1 MSLSPAKFPISCK
14 VGCPNRLPDSSHPWY
29 KILYRQ
35 TRTGGAALALVAGVL
50 TTYGQPVSGEPE
62 IRRALPVNTPAPTE
76 NPEWMQQVP
85 RATPVLRAT
94 PAATQV
100 PVATPVP
107 MGTPEAGGQPTP
119 PLEQPFR
126 PAGRVESPPAPVP
139 DENGTIRIAP
149 ASAQVSD
156 HARESL
162 ERANNFYSRKMYD
175 LAVPDYELFLISS
188 SPAGGRDAALFR
200 LAECHRMLG
209 NTPSA
214 RAGYEKLAME
224 FQKGEFAGAGAY
236 RLGEFLFGEKN
247 YEAANT
253 QFQNAARE
261 SKDGEVRLTALY
273 FSARSLDYLKR
284 DTEALEAY
292 KAVLAV
298 EGKNPYRDHA
308 LMASADIDSRGGRK
322 DAALAAYEQLVKSG
336 KTAMAAEAAVKGAAL
351 ATELGQKDKAASLF
365 EKALSNP
372 EGGDWK
378 SIAILGSMRL
388 SYQASAYKAVA
399 DMAPLVDQLGP
410 EARPEALQILAASY
424 RQSGNNLDARRTYD
438 RILKEFPDSTP
449 SDDAR
454 YQRLVSLYALK
465 DKNLVAEVDSF
476 LEKTTNPK
484 ERTQA
489 LLLKAETLFKQG
501 DHAGAGKVYE
511 SLLSRELTDDL
522 RADALYKLAWCLAAT
537 GNHSAASSVYSE
549 FLGKFPDHKLA
560 PTALAQRA
568 LAKQETKAFDSAI
581 EDFDA
586 IAAKYPSTKE
596 HELALQQKALIYGQ
610 LKKYPEMTAT
620 FEKLLAE
627 FPKSAAAAQAN
638 FWLGWAAFE
647 QKDYK
652 GAIPRLE
659 TARTLDAAQYGERA
673 SLRVIL
679 SYYYM
684 EDRESL
690 TREASA
696 YKGGNLPAEI
706 TLWLASRL
714 VDEGNYAKAE
724 ALLLPLTSN
733 PASLTPEAWIN
744 LGEAEIRLGKFK
756 EARGPVD
763 KFLETARDSATRAR
777 GLMASAQIH
786 LGMKNPA
793 LAAPVIEEVLMLQ
806 PEGRANAEA
815 RLLQGDILLAQ
826 GNTDAAA
833 RAYMTVSVLL
843 DDPAITPRA
852 LQKAAD
858 AYQRANNRFEAEKA
872 LAQLRQKY
880 PDSLKTSKAPKTK
893 S

>member
-1 MSLSPAKFPISCK
+1 MRARDAAFALLAGLLSAS
-14 VGCPNRLPDSSHPWY
+14 
-29 KILYRQ
+29 
-35 TRTGGAALALVAGVL
+35 
-50 TTYGQPVSGEPE
+50 GQPVSGEPE
-62 IRRALPVNTPAPTE
+62 IRRALPVNTPAPSE
-76 NPEWMQQVP
+76 NPEWMEHIPQ
-85 RATPVLRAT
+85 ATPILRAT
-94 PAATQV
+94 PAATPV
-100 PVATPVP
+100 PVATPIPIATPIP
-107 MGTPEAGGQPTP
+107 MGTPGVPRLPSQPPT
-119 PLEQPFR
+119 QPFR
-126 PAGRVESPPAPVP
+126 PSSPAENTPPSQP
-139 DENGTIRIAP
+139 DESGSIRIGPSSGQAT
-149 ASAQVSD
+149 D
-156 HARESL
+156 HAREAL

-175 LAVPDYELFLISS
+175 LAVPEYELFLISS

-209 NTPSA
+209 NIPSS
-214 RAGYEKLAME
+214 RSGYEKLAME

-247 YEAANT
+247 YEAANA
-253 QFQNAARE
+253 QFQTAARE
-261 SKDGEVRLTALY
+261 SKDSEVKLTALY
-273 FSARSLDYLKR
+273 FSARSLDYLKQ
-284 DTEALEAY
+284 DKEALEAY
-292 KAVLAV
+292 KSVLAV
-298 EGKNPYRDHA
+298 EGKNPYREHA
-308 LMASADIDSRGGRK
+308 IMASADIASRSGQK
-322 DAALAAYEQLVKSG
+322 EAALASYEQLAKSG
-336 KTAMAAEAAVKGAAL
+336 RTAMAAEAAVKGGAIAS
-351 ATELGQKDKAASLF
+351 ELGQKEKAASLF
-365 EKALSNP
+365 ENALGNP

-378 SIAILGSMRL
+378 SVAILGAMRL
-388 SYQASAYKAVA
+388 RYQASAYKAVA
-399 DMAPLVDQLGP
+399 EMAPLVDQLGP
-410 EARPEALQILAASY
+410 DARPEALQILAASY

-438 RILKEFPDSTP
+438 RILKEFPDSAP

-465 DKNLVAEVDSF
+465 DKNLVAEIDSF

-489 LLLKAETLFKQG
+489 QLLKAETLFKQ
-501 DHAGAGKVYE
+501 AEYTEAGKVYE
-511 SLLSRELTDDL
+511 ALLSRELPDEL
-522 RADALYKLAWCLAAT
+522 RADALYKLGWCLATA
-537 GNHSAASSVYSE
+537 GNHSAAASVYSE

-568 LAKQETKAFDSAI
+568 LSKQESKAFESAI
-581 EDFDA
+581 EDFDT

-620 FEKLLAE
+620 FEKLLAI

-652 GAIPRLE
+652 AAIPRLE
-659 TARTLDAAQYGERA
+659 AARTLDAAQYGERA
-673 SLRVIL
+673 SLRIIL
-679 SYYYM
+679 SYYYL
-684 EDRESL
+684 EDRESV
-690 TREASA
+690 TREAAA

-724 ALLLPLTSN
+724 ALLLPLASN
-733 PASLTPEAWIN
+733 PAALTPEAWIN
-744 LGEAEIRLGKFK
+744 LGESEIRLGKFK

-786 LGMKNPA
+786 LGLKNPA
-793 LAAPVIEEVLMLQ
+793 LAVPVIEEALLLQ
-806 PEGRANAEA
+806 PEGRTNAEA

-826 GNTDAAA
+826 GNADAAA
-833 RAYMTVSVLL
+833 RAYMTVSVLI

-852 LQKAAD
+852 LRKAAD
-858 AYQRANNRFEAEKA
+858 AYQRANNRFESEKA

-880 PDSLKTSKAPKTK
+880 PDFQKSPQAQKTK
-893 S
+893 P